1 MGKEDVNIKVR
12 ERQTSDNTA
21 YTWNL
26 KYCTNE
32 PIYERLTDRDLI
44 SGCQEKGEGEGWTR
58 NLELAHA
65 SYYI

>member
-12 ERQTSDNTA
+12 ERQISYNTT

-32 PIYERLTDRDLI
+32 PIYKRLTDI
-44 SGCQEKGEGEGWTR
+44 E
-58 NLELAHA
+58 
-65 SYYI
+65 I